1 MVFFLLIFL
10 FGSRFPD
17 MGSDRGLLPA
27 VIRNTKIICQLY
39 GGFSARQSE
48 QAGNKINCI
57 AVCLAGETMET
68 LIDFHAGVA
77 VIVERADRHA
87 VPADPDSVYLCRLP
101 GGNGLLDRF
110 KYIHC
115 ILLSGN
121 KKAPDIFAMKTA
133 SALEFHIL
141 FFLLRSFRLWL
152 AVLLFLDITKPLFDG
167 VLRLWF
173 LFDLGLIRRED
184 FANPVANILHRL

>member
-1 MVFFLLIFL
+1 ML
-10 FGSRFPD
+10 
-17 MGSDRGLLPA
+17 GLRSLWKGQTAMPFRLTR
-27 VIRNTKIICQLY
+27 IPYI
-39 GGFSARQSE
+39 SAACRVVT
-48 QAGNKINCI
+48 
-57 AVCLAGETMET
+57 VCLTASNTFITFSFRET
-68 LIDFHAGVA
+68 
-77 VIVERADRHA
+77 
-87 VPADPDSVYLCRLP
+87 
-101 GGNGLLDRF
+101 
-110 KYIHC
+110 
-115 ILLSGN
+115 

>member
-1 MVFFLLIFL
+1 
-10 FGSRFPD
+10 
-17 MGSDRGLLPA
+17 
-27 VIRNTKIICQLY
+27 
-39 GGFSARQSE
+39 
-48 QAGNKINCI
+48 
-57 AVCLAGETMET
+57 MET
-68 LIDFHAGVA
+68 HIQLHAWIF
-77 VIVERADRHA
+77 VIVKWADCHSVTVDTDA
-87 VPADPDSVYLCRLP
+87 VQLRRLS
-101 GGNGLLDRF
+101 GGDIASYCF

-115 ILLSGN
+115 IILSGN

>member
-1 MVFFLLIFL
+1 
-10 FGSRFPD
+10 
-17 MGSDRGLLPA
+17 MGSDGWLLSA
-27 VIRNTKIICQLY
+27 VIGNTKIICQLY

-87 VPADPDSVYLCRLP
+87 VTVDTDAVHLCRLP

-141 FFLLRSFRLWL
+141 FFLLWSFRLRL
-152 AVLLFLDITKPLFDG
+152 AVFLFLDIAQPFFEG
-167 VLRLWF
+167 MLRFWL
-173 LFDLGLIRRED
+173 LLNLGLLWCED
-184 FANPVANILHRL
+184 FADPVSNIFHRL